1 MRVAVTRTKDQLYE
15 LAGKAA
21 AKNIEIIPLP
31 LMEIHNLAFS
41 WPDDINLESLGWVF
55 FTSANGV
62 EAFFSRL
69 DSVGCHLSRHTRFA
83 VVGKKTEE
91 ALAERGYV
99 ASFQP
104 SEAYGRLLFSEFV
117 ERHPECNQ
125 TVAYARAREVDFEPV
140 DLFTKRKLDYRAV
153 ICYESIERSV
163 GQHVVSRIKREDAI
177 LFTAPSMVRAY
188 HRQFGNPEAR
198 LLAIG
203 QTTAAEM
210 QRYRWANFIV
220 LSHAD
225 VNTVLEYV

>member
-1 MRVAVTRTKDQLYE
+1 MRVAVTRTKDQLYD

-31 LMEIHNLAFS
+31 LMEVRGLPFS
-41 WPDDINLESLGWVF
+41 WPDDIRLESLAWVF

-62 EAFFSRL
+62 ETFFSRL

-83 VVGKKTEE
+83 AVGKKTEE
-91 ALAERGYV
+91 ALLERGYL

-117 ERHPECNQ
+117 EHHPECNQ
-125 TVAYARAREVDFEPV
+125 TVVYARAKEVDYDPTE
-140 DLFTKRKLDYRAV
+140 LFTKRKLDYRTV
-153 ICYESIERSV
+153 ICYESIERPL
-163 GQHVVSRIKREDAI
+163 GRHVVSRIKREDAI

-203 QTTAAEM
+203 HTTAAEM
-210 QRYRWANFIV
+210 ERYRWANYVV